1 MNFSKISLLEITN
14 SMQLQL
20 KTEIENNTST
30 DIDFSYINIL
40 IKKYNI

>member
-1 MNFSKISLLEITN
+1 MGLLEITN
-14 SMQLQL
+14 SIQFQL
-20 KTEIENNTST
+20 KIEIENNTST